1 MNEGGTSHIPVL
13 LNEVIEVLKANLGG
27 QFLDCTLGGGGHTL
41 AILEAN
47 ETNKVIAI
55 DRDKRAV
62 ERTSK
67 RLDNFS
73 PRLKVIHGNFARI
86 NSVLSDE
93 KFDGVVADLGIS
105 TDQLKE
111 NRGFSFNDAVELD
124 MRMDESEGRTA
135 HWVVNETRER
145 ELFEILKRGGVGREA
160 RAVAAAIVKSRP
172 ITTTRELS
180 TLINQ
185 VVPGNK
191 EKKVNP
197 STVTFQAIRMAVN
210 EELQAIEQFLEG
222 VTDFIKP
229 GGRLAVIT
237 FHSLEDKVVANRMR
251 SWEGGEYSAM
261 WPGSRPQQA
270 RGRVVERKA
279 VRPSE
284 AEVAANPSSRS
295 ARLRA
300 FEFFG

>member
-1 MNEGGTSHIPVL
+1 MTHETSHIPVL

-27 QFLDCTLGGGGHTL
+27 EFLDCTLGGGGHTL

-47 ETNKVIAI
+47 ESNKVVAI
-55 DRDKRAV
+55 DRDKRAI
-62 ERTSK
+62 ERSNK
-67 RLDNFS
+67 RLSNFG

-93 KFDGVVADLGIS
+93 KFDGIVADLGIS

-111 NRGFSFNDAVELD
+111 NRGFSFNDSAELD
-124 MRMDESEGRTA
+124 MRMDESDGRTA
-135 HWVVNETRER
+135 YWVVNETRER
-145 ELFEILKRGGVGREA
+145 ELFETLKRGGVGREA
-160 RAVAAAIVKSRP
+160 RAIAAAIVRSRP
-172 ITTTRELS
+172 IKTTRELS
-180 TLINQ
+180 ALINQ
-185 VVPGNK
+185 TVPGNK

-197 STVTFQAIRMAVN
+197 STVAFQAIRMAVN
-210 EELQAIEQFLEG
+210 EELESIERFLDG
-222 VTDFIKP
+222 VTDFVKP

-251 SWEGGEYSAM
+251 SWEGGEFSAM
-261 WPGSRPQQA
+261 WPGSKPQKP

-279 VRPSE
+279 IKPSE
-284 AEVAANPSSRS
+284 AEIAANPSSRS

-300 FEFFG
+300 FEFYG